1 MLPSCLP
8 VYATHSGRSR
18 GALESPLVIR
28 IHSLIL
34 KIRLSLHWNFNLI
47 SSPESPCLHTAL
59 SCPVVPALG
68 KGAQFPLGRF
78 LQCSGEPFLSGML
91 EEWGKETDDSSMT
104 GGLVHV
110 TRGAFMIL
118 LVRTGCQWGRG
129 DRRSLHVTRSSGIWL
144 RPLGASPKWL

>member
-1 MLPSCLP
+1 MLPSRLP
-8 VYATHSGRSR
+8 VYATHSERSR
-18 GALESPLVIR
+18 GPLESPLVIR

-34 KIRLSLHWNFNLI
+34 KIWLSLHWNFNLI

-59 SCPVVPALG
+59 SCPVAPALG
-68 KGAQFPLGRF
+68 KGARFPLGHF

-110 TRGAFMIL
+110 TGGAFMIL
-118 LVRTGCQWGRG
+118 LVRTGCRWGRG

-144 RPLGASPKWL
+144 RPLGAFRKWL